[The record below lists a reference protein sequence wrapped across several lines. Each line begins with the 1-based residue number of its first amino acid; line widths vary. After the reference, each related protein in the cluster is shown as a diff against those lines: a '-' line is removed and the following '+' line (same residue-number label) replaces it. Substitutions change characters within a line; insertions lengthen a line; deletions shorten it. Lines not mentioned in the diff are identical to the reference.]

1 MILCLAF
8 LVSQGHSSGYT
19 SCSLTASVT
28 PFPGTV
34 DEAFQDSISVACNHL
49 DCTLSAGNNDGFR
62 GFVLSVEENSE
73 LAEYD
78 SAVAKAGVYANNCI
92 THRDNNKKQ
101 TLSFS
106 LKTRP
111 ATLHLTVVSRK
122 PQGGSHSY
130 GTKTV
135 KLPREE
141 GHAYIIGAGPGGLA
155 AARYLASINH
165 TNFTVYERGDFM
177 PDSFW
182 TSPIAAT
189 YYKSMNYTYN
199 ALGSS
204 SGEYDLGIGVG
215 GTQNINGAVFVPGT
229 PQDLARS
236 TGVSVSAAKAAQD
249 TASSFVPHENGMMW
263 TCLNPSS
270 DCDYKTVATSNTKMA
285 RRSIAFE
292 LPDLVN
298 SNIKPLRIVES
309 VTNNNGQVQ
318 IKFSGTDQPDVVLK
332 PDDAVIL
339 SAGALASPTLL
350 NKNKEFTGHNHYY
363 TVERQFTSFPYDN
376 QHFEYDGTIETNS
389 AEAPPIW
396 IQIKMEME
404 PDVRETHQYGKD
416 YASVNYID
424 TAISNLPMFQAWHF
438 AGTMPHKNFVVSSD
452 TSGQI
457 YTGDAGA
464 LLKPFTC
471 HTSMPAAA
479 AGIMAAKSW
488 LGVLE
493 EDNAPLPAKS
503 RSSVPIWL
511 FVASIFIALVGVVCH
526 RLERI
531 RFLHYILMPTS
542 IVLVWV
548 AIILIQGDD
557 NADAFSKTSTH
568 YGLGYF
574 VATIMTIQ
582 GAVGFLLLYRY
593 KKPKKKQEGAEEKD
607 KDTLKTRRVASNT
620 QLVGLLHQSIGY
632 VLLLTIIAQ
641 VWTSKDAL
649 TLYFSK
655 AMAYTV
661 YKSVGGVYT
670 ALVTVLMILIG
681 YAGWKGEKGSLA
693 AGFTGESSEK
703 LLL

>member
-1 MILCLAF
+1 MLLILPF
-8 LVSQGHSSGYT
+8 LFSRGHSSGYT

-28 PFPGTV
+28 PLPGSV
-34 DEAFQDSISVACNHL
+34 DQVFQDSISVSCDHL
-49 DCTLSAGNNDGFR
+49 DCTLSADTNGFK
-62 GFVLSVEENSE
+62 GFVLSVEQTSE
-73 LAEYD
+73 LAAYD
-78 SAVAKAGVYANNCI
+78 STVAKQGLYANNCI
-92 THRDNNKKQ
+92 THRDDNIKQ
-101 TLSFS
+101 TLSFT
-106 LKTRP
+106 LKSRP

-122 PQGGSHSY
+122 VQGSNHIY

-135 KLPREE
+135 KLPRES

-165 TNFTVYERGDFM
+165 NNFTVYEQGDFM
-177 PDSFW
+177 PPDFW
-182 TSPIAAT
+182 TTSINNT
-189 YYKSMNYTYN
+189 YLKNNIYYYN
-199 ALGSS
+199 ALNAS
-204 SGEYDLGIGVG
+204 SGEYVLGIGVG

-263 TCLNPSS
+263 TCLNPA
-270 DCDYKTVATSNTKMA
+270 DGCDYKTVAAANTKMA
-285 RRSIAFE
+285 RRSIAYD
-292 LPDLVN
+292 LPSLVED
-298 SNIKPLRIVES
+298 NIKTSHIVEL

-318 IKFSGTDQPDVVLK
+318 IKFSETNQPDVVLK

-363 TVERQFTSFPYDN
+363 QYIPQNTPFPYEN

-389 AEAPPIW
+389 AVFPPIW

-404 PDVRETHQYGKD
+404 PDVRETHQYGED
-416 YASVNYID
+416 YTSV
-424 TAISNLPMFQAWHF
+424 SPMIQAWHF
-438 AGTMPHKNFVVSSD
+438 AGTMPHKNFLVSSD
-452 TSGQI
+452 SSGQI

-464 LLKPFTC
+464 LLEPFTC

-511 FVASIFIALVGVVCH
+511 FVASIFIAFVGVVCH
-526 RLERI
+526 RFKKIRFLHYRLKI
-531 RFLHYILMPTS
+531 RFLHYILMPIS
-542 IVLVWV
+542 IALVWV
-548 AIILIQGDD
+548 AIILIRSDD
-557 NADAFSKTSTH
+557 KADAFSKKSTH
-568 YGLGYF
+568 YALGYS

-582 GAVGFLLLYRY
+582 GTVGFILRDRY
-593 KKPKKKQEGAEEKD
+593 KKQ
-607 KDTLKTRRVASNT
+607 KDTSNT
-620 QLVGLLHQSIGY
+620 QLVGSFHRWIGY
-632 VLLLTIIAQ
+632 GLLLIIIAQ

-649 TLYFSK
+649 TLYFSE
-655 AMAYTV
+655 AMANTV

-670 ALVTVLMILIG
+670 ALVTVSLILIG
-681 YAGWKGEKGSLA
+681 YAEWKGEKGILTGS
-693 AGFTGESSEK
+693 FTGESSEK

>member
-28 PFPGTV
+28 PFPGSV
-34 DEAFQDSISVACNHL
+34 DLSFQDSISVSCDHL
-49 DCTLSAGNNDGFR
+49 DCTLSAGSNNDGFR

-73 LAEYD
+73 LADYD
-78 SAVAKAGVYANNCI
+78 SAIAKAGFYANNCI
-92 THRDNNKKQ
+92 THRNKNKKQ

-106 LKTRP
+106 LKARP

-122 PQGGSHSY
+122 PQGASHSY

-135 KLPREE
+135 KLPRES

-229 PQDLARS
+229 PPDLARS
-236 TGVSVSAAKAAQD
+236 TGVSVSAAKSAQD

-263 TCLNPSS
+263 TCLDPFE
-270 DCDYKTVATSNTKMA
+270 CDYKTLAYGNTKMA
-285 RRSIAFE
+285 RRSIAYD
-292 LPDLVN
+292 LPDLVTD
-298 SNIKPLRIVES
+298 NIKPSHIVDS
-309 VTNNNGQVQ
+309 VTNNNGQVR
-318 IKFSGTDQPDVVLK
+318 IKFSGTDKPDVVLK

-339 SAGALASPTLL
+339 SAGALASPTLVD
-350 NKNKEFTGHNHYY
+350 KNNEFTGHNHYFDVSY
-363 TVERQFTSFPYDN
+363 EHSDYPYSA
-376 QHFEYDGTIETNS
+376 QYFEYDGTVETNAGALPAGS
-389 AEAPPIW
+389 SPKW
-396 IQIKMEME
+396 LQIKMEME
-404 PDVRETHQYGKD
+404 PAVRETHQYGKN
-416 YASVNYID
+416 YTSVNSM
-424 TAISNLPMFQAWHF
+424 TQAWHF
-438 AGTMPHKNFVVSSD
+438 AGTMPHKNFLVSSD

-493 EDNAPLPAKS
+493 EDNAPLPVKS

-511 FVASIFIALVGVVCH
+511 FVASIFIAFVGVVCH

-557 NADAFSKTSTH
+557 NSGAFCKTSTH
-568 YGLGYF
+568 YGLGYS

-582 GAVGFLLLYRY
+582 GTLGFLLLYRY

-607 KDTLKTRRVASNT
+607 KDTLKTRRVGR
-620 QLVGLLHQSIGY
+620 LHRLIGYGLLLI
-632 VLLLTIIAQ
+632 IIAQ

-681 YAGWKGEKGSLA
+681 YAGWKGAKGSLA